1 MKYKYCRHNYLLDY
15 PRNELC
21 KIDKIKILSKEQK
34 DLLKEGKQVS
44 VKVCD
49 RWEYYFPV
57 NEVDEDAI

>member
-34 DLLKEGKQVS
+34 DLLKEH
-44 VKVCD
+44 
-49 RWEYYFPV
+49 
-57 NEVDEDAI
+57 AIKNICK